1 MSVQTGSRDNPEPA
15 KGHAAGEAE
24 TPASEGRDRATLG
37 GLALTFL
44 KIGSIGFGG
53 WMAMIAM
60 MEADFVRR
68 RRYLTTEEFLHGVGL
83 SQLVGSF
90 SVNTAMFIGYRMFG
104 AMGLLTAFV
113 CFLAPSVVLILG
125 LSWVYFT
132 YHTIPALQ
140 GALAGIGPVII
151 ALILQAAVSLAG
163 KAIRS
168 WVGLVLVLISL
179 VLNVMYINPI
189 WILVGAGLV
198 GLVLQ
203 LSDMRR
209 WAWRPATAGPAS
221 PPPSE
226 SPEAR
231 LPASRPAADSSD
243 SLQGTVILGP
253 LMWGAALK
261 PLAAWAAG
269 SGGAL
274 WHLGVTFLKIGCV
287 FFGGGF
293 VLVPL
298 MQRYMV
304 DQLHWLTMRQFS
316 DGVAMSQITPGP
328 IAILSTF
335 SGFKMAGISGGLLAT
350 LCLYIPSIVLM
361 LFISH
366 YYKRLHR
373 LTEAQDFLAGV
384 VPAVVGLVVAA
395 VIILTPSNIRA
406 PLVIGS
412 HGIAMGKPVGLVM
425 GILALWLL
433 QRKWHPVYVLALG
446 AAAGILFPA
455 WFLAA

>member
-1 MSVQTGSRDNPEPA
+1 MSGEDSTDPA
-15 KGHAAGEAE
+15 GDGIPDERRGDD
-24 TPASEGRDRATLG
+24 PARRLPGTLS

-68 RRYLTTEEFLHGVGL
+68 RRYIEADEFLHGLGL

-90 SVNTAMFIGYRMFG
+90 SVNTAMFIGYRLCG
-104 AMGLLTAFV
+104 PVGLLTAFA
-113 CFLAPSVVLILG
+113 CFLAPSVALILG

-151 ALILQAAVSLAG
+151 ALVLQAAVSLAR

-168 WVGLVLVLISL
+168 WIGVALAAISL
-179 VLNVMYINPI
+179 VLNVLYINPI
-189 WILVGAGLV
+189 WILLGAGSV
-198 GLVLQ
+198 GLVLR
-203 LSDMRR
+203 LSDTKK
-209 WAWRPATAGPAS
+209 WAWRRHMSQAKAGLPPEPQGGGCPAKLADD
-221 PPPSE
+221 PS
-226 SPEAR
+226 ANQGR
-231 LPASRPAADSSD
+231 QAALVPLLLGSS
-243 SLQGTVILGP
+243 
-253 LMWGAALK
+253 LK
-261 PLAAWAAG
+261 PLAAVAA
-269 SGGAL
+269 SGGTL
-274 WHLGVTFLKIGCV
+274 WLIGSTFLKIGCV

-304 DQLHWLTMRQFS
+304 DQLGWLNMRQFS

-335 SGFKMAGISGGLLAT
+335 SGYKMAGITGGLLAT
-350 LCLYIPSIVLM
+350 IGLYIPSIVLM

-373 LTEAQDFLAGV
+373 LTTAQDFLAGV

-406 PLVIGS
+406 PLVFGPA
-412 HGIAMGKPVGLVM
+412 GIALHKPI
-425 GILALWLL
+425 GIVLAAVAVWLF
-433 QRKWHPVYVLALG
+433 QRKWHPAYVLAIG
-446 AAAGILFPA
+446 AALGILLPA
-455 WFLAA
+455 WFVP

>member
-1 MSVQTGSRDNPEPA
+1 MSGTDRKDPAEAGTKNELRGTNPA
-15 KGHAAGEAE
+15 GHL
-24 TPASEGRDRATLG
+24 PPTLG
-37 GLALTFL
+37 GLAWTFL
-44 KIGSIGFGG
+44 RIGSIGFGG

-68 RRYLTTEEFLHGVGL
+68 RRYMETDEFLHGVGL

-90 SVNTAMFIGYRMFG
+90 SVNTAMFIGYRLFG
-104 AMGLLTAFV
+104 PAGLLTAFV
-113 CFLAPSVVLILG
+113 CFLAPSVALILG

-151 ALILQAAVSLAG
+151 ALVFMAAVSMAR
-163 KAIRS
+163 KAVRS
-168 WVGLVLVLISL
+168 WVGVALALVSF

-198 GLVLQ
+198 GLALK
-203 LSDMRR
+203 LSDMRK
-209 WAWRPATAGPAS
+209 WAWKWYKPQVK
-221 PPPSE
+221 
-226 SPEAR
+226 
-231 LPASRPAADSSD
+231 ASRTEPRELGSPSADPGVDSSAD
-243 SLQGTVILGP
+243 PNRHAVLVPLALGSS
-253 LMWGAALK
+253 LK
-261 PLAAWAAG
+261 PLAAG
-269 SGGAL
+269 VVVSGGTL
-274 WHLGVTFLKIGCV
+274 WLISSTFLKIGCV

-304 DQLHWLTMRQFS
+304 DQLGWLNMRQFS

-335 SGFKMAGISGGLLAT
+335 SGYKMAGVSGGLLAT
-350 LCLYIPSIVLM
+350 ICLYIPSIVLM

-366 YYKRLHR
+366 YYKRLHK
-373 LTEAQDFLAGV
+373 LTSAQDFLSGV

-406 PLVIGS
+406 PLVVGPA
-412 HGIAMGKPVGLVM
+412 GLTMGKPVGVLLC
-425 GILALWLL
+425 GLAVWLF
-433 QRKWHPVYVLALG
+433 QRKWHPAYVLGIGAALG
-446 AAAGILFPA
+446 IVLPALFT
-455 WFLAA
+455 